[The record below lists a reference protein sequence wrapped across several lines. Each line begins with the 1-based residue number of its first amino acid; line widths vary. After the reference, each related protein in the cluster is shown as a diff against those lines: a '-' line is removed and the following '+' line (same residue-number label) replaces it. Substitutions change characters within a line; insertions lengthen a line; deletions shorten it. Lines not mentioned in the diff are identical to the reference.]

1 MNPRCQWRCLL
12 AQIFTDIFRSVFK
25 ANEVRPTDA
34 FIDNFCTSIIAY
46 ILSLYSAL
54 GLKSFANHLC
64 DEVASI
70 CGIIVIFIIVAWI
83 FKHFK
88 LLNT

>member
-12 AQIFTDIFRSVFK
+12 AQIFTDTFRSVFK
-25 ANEVRPTDA
+25 ASEVRPTY
-34 FIDNFCTSIIAY
+34 FCTSIITY

-54 GLKSFANHLC
+54 GLKSFANQLC

-70 CGIIVIFIIVAWI
+70 CDIIVIFVIVAWI